1 MTEVVDIIE
10 DWNILEADYMRE
22 YGINLPLFIDT
33 ITWRQFLV
41 FLNGL
46 SQESLT
52 VQTITNR
59 KTGKTAIRTNKRK
72 EESILKEFF

>member
-1 MTEVVDIIE
+1 
-10 DWNILEADYMRE
+10 MRE

-46 SQESLT
+46 SENSLV
-52 VQTITNR
+52 VQTVANR
-59 KTGKTAIRTNKRK
+59 KTGKTAIRTNRRK

>member
-1 MTEVVDIIE
+1 
-10 DWNILEADYMRE
+10 MRE
-22 YGINLPLFIDT
+22 YGINLPLFIDK

-46 SQESLT
+46 TESSIT
-52 VQTITNR
+52 VQTIQSR
-59 KTGKTAIRTNKRK
+59 RSGKTAIRTNKRK